1 MKNILMGLLILFF
14 CKYGYTQQSSKQT
27 RLKALFEEKDNAKLQ
42 SALKSYMDSKEESG
56 LIVAVNYY
64 NYKNLQHTADSL
76 KQIAVARFPQGD
88 FAYNKAVEKFE
99 SLSSYK
105 EKIAFHQQVV
115 RDFPGRDFSSF
126 NGMLVLEA
134 IENRDCAVATNTFAK
149 IMDTS
154 YIHYLIPTI
163 CERLMLGKESN
174 DECLNAFLNSLLD
187 QYRHMLK
194 GMMLSENTPNIT
206 LNDINGTPVSLS
218 AFKGKTV
225 ILDFWATWCK
235 PCIQS
240 FPGMQAALD
249 KYKNDP
255 NIVFLFINTAERGN
269 DDPRPAVKKI
279 IDDKGYTFRVLMDKK
294 EEISKRFT
302 ALESFKVTALPTKYV
317 IDKNGLIRFKLSGTH
332 GGSQFIQEEIK
343 MMIDAIN

>member
-1 MKNILMGLLILFF
+1 MGLLILFF
-14 CKYGYTQQSSKQT
+14 CKYGYTQQSSNQI
-27 RLKALFEEKDNAKLQ
+27 RLKALFEEKDNAKLK
-42 SALKSYMDSKEESG
+42 SALKSYMDSKEESD

-64 NYKNLQHTADSL
+64 TYKSLQQTADSL
-76 KQIAVARFPQGD
+76 KQIAVVRFPQGD
-88 FAYNKAVEKFE
+88 FAYNKAVERFE

-115 RDFPGRDFSSF
+115 KDFPGRDFSSF

-134 IENRDCAVATNTFAK
+134 IENRDCAVATSTFAK
-149 IMDTS
+149 ITDTS
-154 YIHYLIPTI
+154 YTHYLIPTI
-163 CERLMLGKESN
+163 CERLMHGKESN

-194 GMMLSENTPNIT
+194 GMILSENVPNIT
-206 LNDINGTPVSLS
+206 LNDINGTPVSLA

-235 PCIQS
+235 PCLQS

-279 IDDKGYTFRVLMDKK
+279 IDDKRYTFRVLMDKRD
-294 EEISKRFT
+294 EISKRFT

-317 IDKNGLIRFKLSGTH
+317 IDKNGLIRFKLSGTN